1 MPVPKP
7 NPSYLALE
15 NMPADRRCVRIKRDG
30 EQCKQWALKGTT
42 VCPHHGGNA
51 PQVQRKIAK
60 ERAQRK
66 VLNQVG
72 GILKRQG
79 VDMDPAEHMVTSLY
93 EAAGM
98 VALWGAFVSR
108 LDEAAQEQA
117 RGGLRGLLQYSAPE
131 DELDKLSV
139 SSNELLLG
147 FNRHGEAQMHPF
159 VEQFNYWHDKR
170 FQYAE
175 RCVKAGIAERKT
187 RLAEEQGQIVVRIM
201 RAHDLDLERKFG
213 IVIVGDPEYPAMMR
227 RHLALGASSDVL
239 EGSAV

>member
-30 EQCKQWALKGTT
+30 EQCKQWALKGR
-42 VCPHHGGNA
+42 
-51 PQVQRKIAK
+51 QRFARVMAGMRRKFSGRSLQ

-98 VALWGAFVSR
+98 VALWGAFVSG

-117 RGGLRGLLQYSAPE
+117 RGGLRGLLQYFQRQKTSWTSFRSRAMSHYWASTVMVRRKCI
-131 DELDKLSV
+131 L
-139 SSNELLLG
+139 
-147 FNRHGEAQMHPF
+147 F
-159 VEQFNYWHDKR
+159 VEQFNYWHQYDKR

-175 RCVKAGIAERKT
+175 RCVKAGIAERKET
-187 RLAEEQGQIVVRIM
+187 RLAEEQGQIAWSGLM
-201 RAHDLDLERKFG
+201 RAHADLDLERKCLG
-213 IVIVGDPEYPAMMR
+213 LVIVG
-227 RHLALGASSDVL
+227 
-239 EGSAV
+239 GS